1 MLESDVT
8 SEDEVVDDAPDDFLD
23 NSLEEDD
30 LDDSLEDDDV
40 DKVLDRLTDCED
52 VASENRNTS
61 ERIESSWP

>member
-1 MLESDVT
+1 MLSLYIT
-8 SEDEVVDDAPDDFLD
+8 ILNISIPPRSLAS
-23 NSLEEDD
+23 SLEDD
-30 LDDSLEDDDV
+30 DVDESLKDDDV